1 MTRSTQTRL
10 LYGGAIT
17 ASLSK
22 EFKDVS
28 DLRPFPDHQ
37 EVFLNDHEVS
47 IISELLDL
55 GHDQSDDM
63 ALQYYFNDL
72 ANNNESQ
79 HSLVLSELMVNNDEL
94 FMPGIGA
101 SHSRMILIG
110 KQSVKKYRSETS
122 PLHDVYIVMTLVR
135 LRNVATDVLLTFNL
149 PSTVLAVR
157 NISVEVF
164 EGALTTE
171 ILLPA
176 NTTLAGI
183 NDIEESQQSI
193 VNAIPELQQYR
204 EFLHSFRVNDWQ
216 LFGGQ

>member
-28 DLRPFPDHQ
+28 DVRPIPDHQ

-79 HSLVLSELMVNNDEL
+79 HSLVLSELMVNHEL

-149 PSTVLAVR
+149 PSSVLAVR
-157 NISVEVF
+157 NIAVEVF
-164 EGALTTE
+164 ESTLTTD

-176 NTTLAGI
+176 NNTLTGI
-183 NDIEESQQSI
+183 NDIEEIQQSI
-193 VNAIPELQQYR
+193 VHAIPELQQYR